1 MSAEIGVRA
10 KVVAAFFDKEAVVK
24 AMDRATALALVKA
37 GAFVMRAARKR
48 IRKAGKKN
56 VVSRAGESPRG
67 HTDTLRNNIFF
78 AYDAAHKRVLIGP
91 VKLGGKIG
99 SAPDALELG
108 GQSARRRTKINGAR
122 VVERITIQKRPYMG
136 PALAAEAP
144 KFPSFFAD
152 QAR

>member
-1 MSAEIGVRA
+1 MGAEIGVRA
-10 KVVAAFFDKEAVVK
+10 KVIAAFFDKEAIVK
-24 AMDRATALALVKA
+24 AMDRGTAIALAKA
-37 GAFVMRAARKR
+37 GAFVMRGARKR
-48 IRKAGKKN
+48 ISKAGRKN

-67 HTDTLRNNIFF
+67 HTDALRNNIFF
-78 AYDAAHKRVLIGP
+78 AYDKANKRVLIGP

-108 GQSARRRTKINGAR
+108 GRSARRRTKINGSK
-122 VVERITIQKRPYMG
+122 VVERITIQRRPYMG
-136 PALAAEAP
+136 PALAAEAA